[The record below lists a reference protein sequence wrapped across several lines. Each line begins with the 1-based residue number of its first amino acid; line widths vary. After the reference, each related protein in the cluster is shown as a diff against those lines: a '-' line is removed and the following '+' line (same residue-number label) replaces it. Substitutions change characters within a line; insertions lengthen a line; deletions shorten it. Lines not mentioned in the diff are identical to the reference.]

1 MPSGLL
7 GTAAPAPEEGTAG
20 RRHRPHSA
28 DGDTEARRCFAPS
41 RSGRRGRWA
50 LRAPGRRP
58 RETLLV
64 RLCVYLEHQL
74 CCWGGTCTC
83 SLGLRPPRP
92 PGGLGSAGGKGV
104 YSTSP
109 SGTGGPALPARG
121 KSPLG
126 KGRVPP
132 PRSPR
137 DPWRR
142 PALELRPPVLGGD
155 AGSSSSSPDLLHGSL

>member
-1 MPSGLL
+1 MGSAGSRTPPQGDPPS
-7 GTAAPAPEEGTAG
+7 PALCV
-20 RRHRPHSA
+20 S
-28 DGDTEARRCFAPS
+28 
-41 RSGRRGRWA
+41 
-50 LRAPGRRP
+50 RAP
-58 RETLLV
+58 TVL
-64 RLCVYLEHQL
+64 
-74 CCWGGTCTC
+74 WGGTCTW

-92 PGGLGSAGGKGV
+92 PGGLRSAGGKGV

-126 KGRVPP
+126 KGRVSPL

-137 DPWRR
+137 EPRRR

-155 AGSSSSSPDLLHGSL
+155 AGSSSSSPDLLHASL